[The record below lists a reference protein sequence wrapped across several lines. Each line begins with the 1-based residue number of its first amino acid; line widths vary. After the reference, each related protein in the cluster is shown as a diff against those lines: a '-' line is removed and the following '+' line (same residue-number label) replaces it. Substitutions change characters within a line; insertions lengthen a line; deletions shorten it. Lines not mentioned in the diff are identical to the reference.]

1 MKRLAGILT
10 SVVLVLFLY
19 GCSVDIDGINDRLE
33 ALEARVQ
40 ALEELCAQINTN
52 VSSLQ
57 AIVDASQNGDYITS
71 VETVTSLWSAST
83 TTVTVP

>member
-1 MKRLAGILT
+1 MDAAWILMV
-10 SVVLVLFLY
+10 SIE
-19 GCSVDIDGINDRLE
+19 S
-33 ALEARVQ
+33 LEARVQ

-57 AIVDASQNGDYITS
+57 AIVDVSRTGDYITS